1 MSGGWLL
8 TFAAL
13 AVFGALVLVGLE
25 LARPRVRTRRL
36 AEELGVRRDTT
47 ANRLS
52 GLGTRATHLAERAL
66 TRYDEEGRLGRAL
79 ERAGMDIRPA
89 EFAAMTAAV
98 IAATTALA
106 LVFFGIIVA
115 IVVAIV
121 VPTVFRVVVTARGR
135 KRHDQF
141 EEQLG
146 DTLQLMASGL
156 RAGHSLPQVLDSLA
170 QEADSPTREEFQRV
184 LFETRLG
191 HSLPRAMRALAI
203 RMGSEDFEW
212 VVEAIEIQRSVGG
225 DLAELLDNVMQTIR
239 DRTRVKQ
246 TIRTLTAEGR
256 LSAVI
261 LFCLPLVMFG
271 YMLWANDS
279 YITELTSS
287 GIGIGVLIAGGSLLL
302 VGGLWLRRIVRLE
315 F

>member
-1 MSGGWLL
+1 MSSSWLL
-8 TFAAL
+8 PLAAL
-13 AVFGALVLVGLE
+13 AIFGTLVLVGLE
-25 LARPRVRTRRL
+25 LARPRVRVRRL

-47 ANRLS
+47 ANTLS
-52 GLGTRATHLAERAL
+52 SLGTRATHLAERAL

-79 ERAGMDIRPA
+79 ERAGIDIRPA
-89 EFAAMTAAV
+89 EFAAITALV
-98 IAATTALA
+98 IAAATALA
-106 LVFFGIIVA
+106 LVLLGLIAAIAVA
-115 IVVAIV
+115 VI
-121 VPTVFRVVVTARGR
+121 VPTAFRAVVTARGR
-135 KRHDQF
+135 KRHDHF

-191 HSLPRAMRALAI
+191 HALPRAMRALAV

-225 DLAELLDNVMQTIR
+225 DLAELLDNVMRTIR

-246 TIRTLTAEGR
+246 TIKTLTAEGR
-256 LSAVI
+256 LSAGI
-261 LFCLPLVMFG
+261 LFCLPIVMFG
-271 YMLWANDS
+271 WMLWANDS
-279 YITELTSS
+279 YMTELTSS
-287 GIGIGVLIAGGSLLL
+287 GIGIGVLVAGGTLLL
-302 VGGLWLRRIVRLE
+302 VGGIWLRRIVRLD